1 MHIFFFPYKESF
13 QMNRSSP
20 HSLGNDEDR
29 IWDRIADLGYSS
41 GEELNSP
48 RGPRD
53 PRHGSNSVPNVPLG
67 RGDNT
72 DWGEELNLPR
82 GPHDPRHGSNS
93 VPNVPLGRGDDI
105 DRSNSSTPR
114 RQSSLRDR
122 GNSSNAVFGGGVDDI
137 DRSNSRQFP

>member
-67 RGDNT
+67 RGD
-72 DWGEELNLPR
+72 
-82 GPHDPRHGSNS
+82 
-93 VPNVPLGRGDDI
+93 DI

-122 GNSSNAVFGGGVDDI
+122 GNSSNAVFGGGVDNIDRSNSSKPRRQSSPRDRGNSSNAVFGGGVDDI